1 MVERRKYTIDV
12 ETLPGQ
18 YRALTSDKRIVV
30 YSGGIG
36 SGKSFTGA
44 LWCANAPA
52 GSRVLVMAPT
62 YRILRDGTIATMQ
75 EVIPWGHWHKT
86 EMTYTLPNGT
96 VLYLRSAADVSKT
109 LRSVH
114 FDREWFD
121 EAAHMPGSA
130 INTAMG
136 RMRAAKDPR
145 VLLTTNPHK
154 GADMYD
160 MFVANPGPDTLVVTA
175 PTSENP
181 SVSRAMLELLRR
193 QYGPHLSAQELDGQ
207 WIDLAGGLWERNE
220 VVVVPMPRDHRL
232 LTVVVSVDPSVGGG
246 DECGIV
252 VVGKDADGH
261 SWVLDDAS
269 GRYAVTEWPE
279 VVVETAREW
288 AKRSGAS
295 VVIVAEKNQGGH
307 LVERAIRSVDK
318 SARYDHV
325 TARVSKSER
334 AQPVAV
340 AYRMGKVSHIADF
353 QRLVSQMVG
362 WSPDKG
368 GESPD
373 RLDALVHG
381 LTYLDIAESPA
392 VWSEI
397 ENHATRSNTLND
409 VLHVRRRG
417 Y

>member
-1 MVERRKYTIDV
+1 
-12 ETLPGQ
+12 
-18 YRALTSDKRIVV
+18 
-30 YSGGIG
+30 
-36 SGKSFTGA
+36 
-44 LWCANAPA
+44 
-52 GSRVLVMAPT
+52 MAPT
-62 YRILRDGTIATMQ
+62 YRILRDGTISTLQ
-75 EVIPWGHWHKT
+75 EVIPWGEWHKT
-86 EMTYTLPNGT
+86 EMKYTLPNGT
-96 VLYLRSAADVSKT
+96 ALFLRSAADVSKT

-121 EAAHMPGSA
+121 EAAHMPGAA

-160 MFVANPGPDTLVVTA
+160 MFVANPGADTLIVTA

-181 SVSRAMLELLRR
+181 SVSRVMLEMLRR
-193 QYGPHLSAQELDGQ
+193 QYGPKLSAQELDGE
-207 WIDLAGGLWERNE
+207 WIDLAGGLWERSE
-220 VVVVPMPRDHRL
+220 IVVVPMPRDHRL

-252 VVGKDADGH
+252 VVAKDADGH

-279 VVVETAREW
+279 VVVETAATWSKQTGTR
-288 AKRSGAS
+288 AI
-295 VVIVAEKNQGGH
+295 IVAEKNQGGH

-318 SARYDHV
+318 LARYDHV
-325 TARVSKSER
+325 TAKVSKTER

-340 AYRMGKVSHIADF
+340 AYRMGRVSHASEF
-353 QRLVSQMVG
+353 ARLVSQMVG
-362 WSPDKG
+362 WSPDKS

-381 LTYLDIAESPA
+381 LTYLDIADSPA
-392 VWSEI
+392 VWSEV
-397 ENHATRSNTLND
+397 ENPATRDHTLHD
-409 VLHVRRRG
+409 VIHERRRG